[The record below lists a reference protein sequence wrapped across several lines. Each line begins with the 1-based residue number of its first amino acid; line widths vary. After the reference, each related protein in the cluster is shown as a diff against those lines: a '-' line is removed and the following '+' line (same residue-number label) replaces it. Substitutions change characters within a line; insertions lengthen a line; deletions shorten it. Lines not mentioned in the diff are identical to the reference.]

1 MSHFTK
7 IQTTIKDL
15 SLLKHTLT
23 DLGLIWDTSSSNIK
37 VGEKMQHEVDLLI
50 KQNNLSHIGFV
61 WNNNEYHLVA
71 DLQLWQ
77 QPWSIEVFMDKLSQ
91 KYAYHSIIEE
101 TRKQGF
107 EKSEQ
112 VYQKDGS
119 IKLVVQRWDC

>member
-15 SLLKHTLT
+15 HLLKHALS
-23 DLGLIWDTSSSNIK
+23 DLGLHWDQNADNSKDEKNTEQK
-37 VGEKMQHEVDLLI
+37 VDILI
-50 KQNNLSHIGFV
+50 KQSNSSHIGFV
-61 WNNNEYHLVA
+61 RNNGEYHLVA

-77 QPWSIEVFMDKLSQ
+77 QAWSLEVFLDKLSQ

-107 EKSEQ
+107 EETEQ
-112 VYQKDGS
+112 IYQKDGS
-119 IKLVVQRWDC
+119 IKLVVQRWNY